1 MPLIPQV
8 ARMATRVPRVG
19 DGVAVP
25 AWPIKNELSVRA
37 NEIVLSVKGSSRRG
51 DGRATVAEGKRKG
64 NAAKKKHPAA
74 RWFRAGEVLLRA
86 FCGTAGD
93 GNKVTVVR
101 ITLAL
106 GGLKRSPASTSDE
119 TCPEVTNALP

>member
-64 NAAKKKHPAA
+64 NATKKNTPQRDGFVPVKFCCVP
-74 RWFRAGEVLLRA
+74 FAGRL
-86 FCGTAGD
+86 GTAI
-93 GNKVTVVR
+93 K
-101 ITLAL
+101 
-106 GGLKRSPASTSDE
+106 
-119 TCPEVTNALP
+119 